1 MNRLRTIGIV
11 AHIDAG
17 KTTLAEQ
24 ILCDSGVQA
33 SAGAVDDGTAAMDW
47 MRQEQERGISIVAA
61 AATVPWRDCEIQWID
76 TPGHVDFTAEV
87 ERCLRVLDGLVVV
100 IDGMRGVE
108 AQTRTVWRHADRWR
122 CARVAFV
129 NKLDRPGSDFTAA
142 VAALVHA
149 FDCRAIPVVV
159 PLHDANGGFAGLLD
173 VLTGSAQ
180 WFAGAPSA
188 SERRWISERLQA
200 ARQLLQE
207 QCADLDDEV
216 LADFVAGRATAPER
230 LRGVLRTACIEGAA
244 VPVLAGAALLDQGV
258 DWLLDAVCD
267 YLPSPLER
275 VRIGLEDAFPL
286 PEIDA
291 PTEALVFKVE
301 HAGAE
306 TRNFVRVF
314 RGLLRAGAE
323 LEDARTGKR
332 VRIDELWRMSAA
344 RHEVLDVAEPGRIVV
359 VRTDGDLR
367 TGDTLRA
374 VGIEHQLAVPTFSEP
389 VIGVCFEP
397 ATALD
402 RDPMLAG
409 LEMLR
414 ADDPTLRVEREPESG
429 LPLVLGMGELHLE
442 IVADRLRELRTC
454 QFRCSKPRVALRGA
468 VRQSGAGSATL
479 QAPDG
484 TGSASVAVEIGPT
497 AGDDL
502 CVQLG
507 PAADSAFAAAL
518 ERAIRA
524 AATVAGIPVRGAL
537 VRVLGASVASGG
549 DAFEVL
555 LSQAAAYAV
564 AKAIEHAGQVVLEPM
579 VQFEVRCPT
588 ERRSSVHADLEK
600 REAQIRQVS
609 AGQIGAC
616 TQGRGR
622 LAAFLGYATRLRSIT
637 QGQGEVQL
645 LPDGFETAPF
655 GGETP
660 TLSKF

>member
-24 ILCDSGVQA
+24 ILCDSGVQT

-100 IDGMRGVE
+100 VDGVRGVE

-122 CARVAFV
+122 CARLAFI
-129 NKLDRPGSDFTAA
+129 NKLDRQGADFAAA
-142 VAALVHA
+142 VTSIAQA
-149 FDCRAIPVVV
+149 FECRAIPVVV
-159 PLHDANGGFAGLLD
+159 PLHDAGGGFAGLLD

-180 WFAGAPSA
+180 WYVGEPTA
-188 SERRWISERLQA
+188 SQRQDIALKLQA
-200 ARQLLQE
+200 ARVLLQE

-216 LADFVAGRATAPER
+216 MADFVAGRGTAPDR
-230 LRGVLRTACIEGAA
+230 LRKALRRACIAGAA

-267 YLPSPLER
+267 FLPSPSER
-275 VRIGLEDAFPL
+275 FCVGLEDAFP
-286 PEIDA
+286 PADA
-291 PTEALVFKVE
+291 HAPAEALVFKVE
-301 HAGAE
+301 HTGAE

-314 RGLLRAGAE
+314 RGTLRPGAV
-323 LEDARTGKR
+323 LEDARTGNP
-332 VRIDELWRMSAA
+332 VVIDELWRMAAA
-344 RHEVLDVAEPGRIVV
+344 RHEVLQVAEPGRIVV
-359 VRTDGDLR
+359 VRTVSDLR

-374 VGIEHQLAVPTFSEP
+374 IGSQHQLSVPTFSAP

-397 ATALD
+397 ATAQD
-402 RDPMLAG
+402 REPMLAG
-409 LEMLR
+409 LETQR
-414 ADDPTLRVEREPESG
+414 VDDPTLAIERDAETG

-454 QFRCSKPRVALRGA
+454 QFRCSQPRVALRGA
-468 VRQSGAGSATL
+468 VRCSGAGSATL

-484 TGSASVAVEIGPT
+484 TGSASVAVEIGPSADT
-497 AGDDL
+497 DL
-502 CVQLG
+502 GVELG
-507 PAADSAFAAAL
+507 AAVRSTFADPL

-524 AATVAGIPVRGAL
+524 AATVAGTTLRGAR
-537 VRVLGASVASGG
+537 VRVLQASVACAGE
-549 DAFEVL
+549 AFEVL
-555 LSQAAAYAV
+555 LSQAAAYAT
-564 AKAIEHAGQVVLEPM
+564 AKAIEQADPVVMEPM

-588 ERRSSVHADLEK
+588 ERRPSVHADLQK
-600 REAQIRQVS
+600 RDAQIRQVS

-616 TQGRGR
+616 IQGRGR

-645 LPDGFETAPF
+645 LPDGFERVAA
-655 GGETP
+655 GGEPP

>member
-24 ILCDSGVQA
+24 ILCDSGQQA

-61 AATVPWRDCEIQWID
+61 ATTVPWRECEIQWID

-100 IDGMRGVE
+100 VDGVRGVE

-122 CARVAFV
+122 CARVAFI
-129 NKLDRPGSDFTAA
+129 NKLDRQGADFPAA
-142 VAALVHA
+142 VASLVQA

-173 VLTGSAQ
+173 VLSGAAQ
-180 WFAGAPSA
+180 WFAGVPTA
-188 SERRWISERLQA
+188 SERRCIEGRLQSGH
-200 ARQLLQE
+200 LWLQE
-207 QCADLDDEV
+207 QCADLDEEV
-216 LADFVAGRATAPER
+216 FADFVAGRVTAPER
-230 LRGVLRTACIEGAA
+230 LRRVLRRACIEGAA

-275 VRIGLEDAFPL
+275 VRTGLEDAFP
-286 PEIDA
+286 PADPDA

-301 HAGAE
+301 HVGVE

-314 RGLLRAGAE
+314 RGTLRGGTE
-323 LEDARTGKR
+323 LEDARTGQR
-332 VRIDELWRMSAA
+332 VVIDELWRMSAA
-344 RHEVLDVAEPGRIVV
+344 RHEVLELAEPGRIVV
-359 VRTDGDLR
+359 VRTASELR

-374 VGIEHQLAVPTFSEP
+374 IGVQHQLSVATYSAP

-402 RDPMLAG
+402 REPLLAG
-409 LEMLR
+409 LEIQR
-414 ADDPTLRVEREPESG
+414 VDDPTLRIERDVETG

-442 IVADRLRELRTC
+442 IVADRLREMRTC
-454 QFRCSKPRVALRGA
+454 QFRCSQPRVALRGA
-468 VRQSGAGSATL
+468 VRQGGAGGATL

-484 TGSASVAVEIGPT
+484 TGSASVAVEIGPV
-497 AGDDL
+497 DDEEL
-502 CVQLG
+502 QVQLG
-507 PAADSAFAAAL
+507 AASECAFAAAL

-524 AATVAGIPVRGAL
+524 AAMVAGSPIRGAL
-537 VRVLGASVASGG
+537 VRVLSASVGSVGES
-549 DAFEVL
+549 FEVL
-555 LSQAAAYAV
+555 ISQAAAYAM
-564 AKAIEHAGQVVLEPM
+564 AKAIDQAGPMVLEPM
-579 VQFEVRCPT
+579 VQFEVRCPS
-588 ERRSSVHADLEK
+588 ERRTSVHADLQK
-600 REAQIRQVS
+600 RDAQIRQVS
-609 AGQIGAC
+609 AGQLGAC
-616 TQGRGR
+616 IQGRGR

-645 LPDGFETAPF
+645 LPEGFEPAAI
-655 GGETP
+655 GSEAP